1 MVSPAVVPAFVAVAS
16 LVVPLFGP
24 PMVAPV
30 ERPTASAPSLPAPT
44 VPAPLLPATALPT
57 ADASVEPRID
67 EYPLAVDVSVPDPQT
82 QAGARRAPATGETAE
97 SAAPDGEVPDGE
109 APDGEVPD
117 GEAPDGEAPDGEV
130 PDGEAPDGEAPE
142 SGSPES
148 EAPSDDSGESEAAE
162 EAEDGAAPSD
172 EPALADPPA
181 EPAEPVAPGDELELE
196 AVDDVAAGPVV
207 ENEGFQTVA
216 VSWPDDLT
224 VEVPELQVRTRSQ
237 DGDWTGWQHLEVA
250 DEQPDAGTVDAEVE
264 TRSGTGTMYVGES
277 DAVQVATVDAVEEL
291 PADVRLTLIST
302 PEPTEVPA
310 AEVAGAAST
319 GEAVTTNALFVESA
333 GATVATAA
341 AGPAVISRGGWGAA
355 PQACT
360 PDTASRLVGA
370 VIHHTAN
377 PNSYTSVA
385 QAMQVIRNDQAYHI
399 NTRGWCDLGYNFVVD
414 KWGNVYEGRANSMTK
429 PIIGVHAGG
438 FNTSTVGIAFLGD
451 HSSVAPSNAAVQAVA
466 HVVGFRLGAYG
477 VRPDVFM
484 SYTTRGG
491 ENSRYPAG
499 TTVTLPTT
507 FGHRDVAYTACPG
520 QVGYT
525 HLQSIRDRA
534 TAYGYGAA
542 FNQARSV
549 VRALYD
555 DLLGRAADSSGLTTW
570 TSKLASG
577 TSRESVVRS
586 LTRSEE
592 YVRLRVR
599 EAYVDVLG
607 RQPDAAGLNSWTR
620 GVMSGDI
627 SVDAVALLFYRT
639 PEFYQRSGGNDDAFV
654 RRLYQVM
661 LGRSASASE
670 VANWRGRIASS
681 GRAAVASG
689 VWGSR
694 EAANN
699 RAGGYYEV
707 FLGRAPDFGGKSYWG
722 GVLLTRGE
730 GAVREGIAGSVEYRN
745 LALRR
750 FPE

>member
-1 MVSPAVVPAFVAVAS
+1 M
-16 LVVPLFGP
+16 
-24 PMVAPV
+24 
-30 ERPTASAPSLPAPT
+30 
-44 VPAPLLPATALPT
+44 
-57 ADASVEPRID
+57 EPRID
-67 EYPLAVDVSVPDPQT
+67 EYPLAVDVSVPEPQ
-82 QAGARRAPATGETAE
+82 ARVRSAPPAGETAE
-97 SAAPDGEVPDGE
+97 SVAPDGEVPDGE
-109 APDGEVPD
+109 APDGET
-117 GEAPDGEAPDGEV
+117 
-130 PDGEAPDGEAPE
+130 PE
-142 SGSPES
+142 SASPES
-148 EAPSDDSGESEAAE
+148 ETPQSQTPQSETPSGDSGESGATDGP
-162 EAEDGAAPSD
+162 EDGTATPDA
-172 EPALADPPA
+172 PALADPPD
-181 EPAEPVAPGDELELE
+181 EPDEPVAPGDELELE
-196 AVDDVAAGPVV
+196 VVDDVAAGPVV

-224 VEVPELQVRTRSQ
+224 AEVPELQVRTRSD
-237 DGDWTGWQHLEVA
+237 DGTWTDWQHLEVA

-277 DAVQVATVDAVEEL
+277 DAVQVATVDAVQEL

-302 PEPTEVPA
+302 PEPTEVPE
-310 AEVAGAAST
+310 AEVAGATST

-333 GATVATAA
+333 GAAVATAA
-341 AGPAVISRGGWGAA
+341 AGPAVISRAGWGAA

-414 KWGNVYEGRANSMTK
+414 KWGNVYEGRANSLTK

-438 FNTSTVGIAFLGD
+438 FNTSTVGVAFLGD
-451 HSSVAPSNAAVQAVA
+451 HSSVAPSSAAVQAVA
-466 HVVGFRLGAYG
+466 NVVGFRLGAYG

-491 ENSRYPAG
+491 ENSRYAAG

-520 QVGYT
+520 QVGYS

-534 TAYGYGAA
+534 TAYGYGGA
-542 FNQARSV
+542 FSRARSV
-549 VRALYD
+549 VRALYE
-555 DLLGRAADSSGLTTW
+555 DLLDRPVDASGLSTW
-570 TSKLASG
+570 STKLASG
-577 TSRESVVRS
+577 TSQSALVGS

-599 EAYVDVLG
+599 GAYVDVLG
-607 RQPDAAGLNSWTR
+607 RQPDAAGLNGWTR

-639 PEFYQRSGGNDDAFV
+639 AEFYQRSGGNDDAFV
-654 RRLYQVM
+654 RRLYEVM

-670 VANWRGRIASS
+670 VAHWRGVIASS

-689 VWGSR
+689 VWRSR
-694 EAANN
+694 EAANA
-699 RAGGYYEV
+699 RAAGYYEV
-707 FLGRAPDFGGKSYWG
+707 FLGRAPDFGGASYWG
-722 GVLLTRGE
+722 GVLLARGE

-750 FPE
+750 FP